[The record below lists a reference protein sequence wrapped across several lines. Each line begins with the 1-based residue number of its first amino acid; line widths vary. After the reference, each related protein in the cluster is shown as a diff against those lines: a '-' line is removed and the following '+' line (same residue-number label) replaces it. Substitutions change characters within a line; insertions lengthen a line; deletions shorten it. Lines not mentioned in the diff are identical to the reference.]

1 MKENEFLNPYNF
13 IELPEHKRKQYEDM
27 DRHTGVIEYSV
38 TTKTPLFIPNTSSN
52 KVFKISDEKEF
63 SDPEKAHHSYDF
75 YSYTLLKQNQRYDD
89 VYHQPVIP
97 GSEVRGMIRNLYETL
112 TDSCMSGLTVNEIP
126 IKRVPG
132 IFKAGLICK
141 NGENYKLLLNVDSF
155 RIKFR
160 EYLPD
165 GKKIYVKKEYKEYK
179 GRNFPGVLTRYS
191 TRPEGPCKSE
201 AYVINWG
208 MGVKKKGSH
217 VFIAKSNS
225 SEIKIS
231 KKLIEDTLLRV
242 IESYKNQPSVKKS
255 NLNAYKNYESA
266 VKAFLKNNEKG
277 NVYFPVNYSTPIK
290 STGKNTSVQ
299 QGSIVYLSPA
309 CITKEA
315 YANTIGKLAGEF
327 APCKNTNK
335 ICPSCAL
342 FGTIGEDITS
352 AAASKLRF
360 ADLLPEKM
368 QENAKSY
375 YDNIITLQTL
385 GGPKLGNVAFYL
397 KKPDDANFW
406 TYDYYI
412 DKNGDVCIKPGELRG
427 RKYYWHHQNFNY
439 TEGVEATN
447 LNKTIRPVKSGVT
460 FKGKIFFEDISEKQL
475 QELVWIVNG
484 GNTDSTEKEDI
495 CYKLGAA
502 KPLGLGSVKCSV
514 SRVQERVVSLQNG
527 TIQYKEENIT
537 ERYCGLSYVEN
548 GFSNT
553 GKIAFLNMCNYHAVP
568 DSIMISYPREEK
580 QMEDKILKEGYL
592 WYQHN
597 QSKLGNSKELQ
608 IIEKLPPATNVK
620 TLKCHSPKTQNNKD
634 ENSKGKSSY
643 GRR

>member
-1 MKENEFLNPYNF
+1 MKKNEFLNPYNF
-13 IELPEHKRKQYEDM
+13 IELPEHKRKQYEDT

-38 TTKTPLFIPNTSSN
+38 TTKTPLFIPNTSTN
-52 KVFKISDEKEF
+52 KAFKISDEKEF
-63 SDPEKAHHSYDF
+63 SDPEKVHHSYDF
-75 YSYTLLKQNQRYDD
+75 YSYTLMKQEQRYDD

-97 GSEVRGMIRNLYETL
+97 GSEVRGMVRNLYETL

-155 RIKFR
+155 KINFR

-165 GKKIYVKKEYKEYK
+165 GKKIYVKKEYNKE
-179 GRNFPGVLTRYS
+179 GRPGVIIRYS
-191 TRPEGPCKSE
+191 TRPEGLCKNE

-208 MGVKKKGSH
+208 MGAKKKGSH

-368 QENAKSY
+368 QENVKSY

-412 DKNGDVCIKPGELRG
+412 DQNGDVCIKPGELRG

-447 LNKTIRPVKSGVT
+447 LNKTIRPVKSGIT

-514 SRVQERVVSLQNG
+514 SRVLERVVSLQDG

-537 ERYCGLSYVEN
+537 EQYCGLSYVEN

-597 QSKLGNSKELQ
+597 QSKLGKKGLK
-608 IIEKLPPATNVK
+608 IEKELPPATDVE
-620 TLKCHSPKTQNNKD
+620 TLKCHLTEIQNNKD
-634 ENSKGKSSY
+634 ENNKGKSSY
-643 GRR
+643 GRK

>member
-1 MKENEFLNPYNF
+1 MKKNEFLNPYNF
-13 IELPEHKRKQYEDM
+13 IELPEHKRKQYEDT

-38 TTKTPLFIPNTSSN
+38 TTKTPLFIPNTSTN
-52 KVFKISDEKEF
+52 KAFKISDEKEF

-155 RIKFR
+155 RINFR

-165 GKKIYVKKEYKEYK
+165 GKKIYVKKEYNKE
-179 GRNFPGVLTRYS
+179 GRPGVIIRYS
-191 TRPEGPCKSE
+191 TRPEGLCKNE

-208 MGVKKKGSH
+208 MGAKKKGSH
-217 VFIAKSNS
+217 VFIAKSNCR
-225 SEIKIS
+225 EIKIS
-231 KKLIEDTLLRV
+231 RQLIEDTLLRV
-242 IESYKNQPSVKKS
+242 IESYKNQPAVKHDDLK
-255 NLNAYKNYESA
+255 AYENYESA

-277 NVYFPVNYSTPIK
+277 NVYFPVNYSTPV
-290 STGKNTSVQ
+290 KNTLVQ
-299 QGSIVYLSPA
+299 QGSIIYLSPA

-397 KKPDDANFW
+397 KKPYGAKFW

-412 DKNGDVCIKPGELRG
+412 DKNDNVRIKPGELRG
-427 RKYYWHHQNFNY
+427 RKYYWHHQAFDY
-439 TEGVEATN
+439 TKGVEATN
-447 LNKTIRPVKSGVT
+447 LNKTIRPVKSGIT
-460 FKGKIFFEDISEKQL
+460 FKGKIFFEDITEKQL

-484 GNTDSTEKEDI
+484 GNTDSTDKKDI
-495 CYKLGAA
+495 CYKLGSA

-514 SRVQERVVSLQNG
+514 SRVLERVVRIQDG

-553 GKIAFLNMCNYHAVP
+553 GKIAFLNMCNYHAVS

-597 QSKLGNSKELQ
+597 QSKLGKKGLK
-608 IIEKLPPATNVK
+608 IEKELPPATDVE
-620 TLKCHSPKTQNNKD
+620 TLKCHLTEIQNNKD
-634 ENSKGKSSY
+634 ENNKGKSSY
-643 GRR
+643 GRK

>member
-1 MKENEFLNPYNF
+1 MKKNEFLNPYNF
-13 IELPEHKRKQYEDM
+13 IELPEHKRKQYEDT

-38 TTKTPLFIPNTSSN
+38 TTKTPLFIPNTSTN
-52 KVFKISDEKEF
+52 KAFKISDEKEF
-63 SDPEKAHHSYDF
+63 LDPEKVHHSYDF
-75 YSYTLLKQNQRYDD
+75 YSYTLMKQEQRYDD

-97 GSEVRGMIRNLYETL
+97 GSEVRGMVRNLYETL

-155 RIKFR
+155 RINFR

-165 GKKIYVKKEYKEYK
+165 GKKIYVKKEYNKE
-179 GRNFPGVLTRYS
+179 GRPGVIIRYS
-191 TRPEGPCKSE
+191 TRPEGLCKNE

-208 MGVKKKGSH
+208 MGAKKKGSH

-352 AAASKLRF
+352 EAASKLRF

-368 QENAKSY
+368 QENVKSY

-412 DKNGDVCIKPGELRG
+412 DQNGDVCIKPGELRG

-447 LNKTIRPVKSGVT
+447 LNKTIRPVKSGIT

-514 SRVQERVVSLQNG
+514 SRVLERVVSLQDG

-537 ERYCGLSYVEN
+537 EQYCGLSYVEN

-597 QSKLGNSKELQ
+597 QSKLGKKGLK
-608 IIEKLPPATNVK
+608 IEKELPPATDVE
-620 TLKCHSPKTQNNKD
+620 TLKCHLTEIQNNKD
-634 ENSKGKSSY
+634 ENNKGKSSY
-643 GRR
+643 GRK

>member
-1 MKENEFLNPYNF
+1 MKKNEFLNPYNF
-13 IELPEHKRKQYEDM
+13 IELPEHKRKQYEDT

-38 TTKTPLFIPNTSSN
+38 TTKTPLFIPNTSTN
-52 KVFKISDEKEF
+52 KAFKISDEKEF
-63 SDPEKAHHSYDF
+63 SDPEKVHHSYDF
-75 YSYTLLKQNQRYDD
+75 YSYTLMKQEQRYDD

-97 GSEVRGMIRNLYETL
+97 GSEVRGMVRNLYETL

-155 RIKFR
+155 RINFR

-165 GKKIYVKKEYKEYK
+165 GKKIYVKKEYNKE
-179 GRNFPGVLTRYS
+179 GRPGVIIRYS
-191 TRPEGPCKSE
+191 TRPEGLCKNE

-208 MGVKKKGSH
+208 MGAKKKGSH

-352 AAASKLRF
+352 EAASKLRF

-368 QENAKSY
+368 QENVKSY

-412 DKNGDVCIKPGELRG
+412 DQNGDVCIKPGELRG

-447 LNKTIRPVKSGVT
+447 LNKTIRPVKSGIT

-514 SRVQERVVSLQNG
+514 SRVLERVVSLQDG

-537 ERYCGLSYVEN
+537 EQYCGLSYVEN

-597 QSKLGNSKELQ
+597 QSKLGKKGLK
-608 IIEKLPPATNVK
+608 IEKELPPATDVE
-620 TLKCHSPKTQNNKD
+620 TLKCHLTEIQNNKD
-634 ENSKGKSSY
+634 ENNKGKSSY
-643 GRR
+643 GRK

>member
-1 MKENEFLNPYNF
+1 MKKNEFLNPYNF
-13 IELPEHKRKQYEDM
+13 IELPEHKRKQYEDT
-27 DRHTGVIEYSV
+27 DRHTGVIEYSI
-38 TTKTPLFIPNTSSN
+38 TTKTPLFIPNTSTN
-52 KVFKISDEKEF
+52 KAFKISDEKEF
-63 SDPEKAHHSYDF
+63 SDPEKVHHSYDF
-75 YSYTLLKQNQRYDD
+75 YSYTLMKQEQRYDD

-208 MGVKKKGSH
+208 RGANKKGSH

-255 NLNAYKNYESA
+255 DLNAYKNYESA

-412 DKNGDVCIKPGELRG
+412 DQNGDVCIKPGELRG

-447 LNKTIRPVKSGVT
+447 LNKTIRPVKSGIT
-460 FKGKIFFEDISEKQL
+460 FKGKIFL
-475 QELVWIVNG
+475 
-484 GNTDSTEKEDI
+484 
-495 CYKLGAA
+495 
-502 KPLGLGSVKCSV
+502 
-514 SRVQERVVSLQNG
+514 
-527 TIQYKEENIT
+527 
-537 ERYCGLSYVEN
+537 
-548 GFSNT
+548 
-553 GKIAFLNMCNYHAVP
+553 KIFQ
-568 DSIMISYPREEK
+568 K
-580 QMEDKILKEGYL
+580 
-592 WYQHN
+592 
-597 QSKLGNSKELQ
+597 NSFR
-608 IIEKLPPATNVK
+608 N
-620 TLKCHSPKTQNNKD
+620 
-634 ENSKGKSSY
+634 
-643 GRR
+643 